1 MSNVVYLE
9 VVNVQ
14 HHEGSPALQSDRP
27 TVYMHEIETGEWV
40 VHDQSALR
48 GGCFRDHASA
58 YRYVAEEFGPDSG
71 TVIHPYFPPMA
82 EQQARSQGLLA
93 LTAR

>member
-1 MSNVVYLE
+1 MSNVVYLD

-14 HHEGSPALQSDRP
+14 HHEGSAALQSNRP
-27 TVYMHEIETGEWV
+27 TVFMHEIETGEWV

-58 YRYVAEEFGPDSG
+58 YRYVAEEFGPDTG
-71 TVIHPYFPPMA
+71 TVIHPFFPTMA
-82 EQQARSQGLLA
+82 EQQARTGRQLA
-93 LTAR
+93 VTAH